1 MCSLTCL
8 FRQIFKQFL
17 TNRVLKDPKQRRF
30 FKANDLYELF
40 DLNVDCKE
48 GTETGALFAG
58 TGSEVNKAEVRRR
71 VKQHKL
77 NRFDLMK
84 EKQEKLKAQK
94 ESESKESAKADID
107 MEDVKKNFDEDEV
120 NRMKEIAKR
129 LSQQIMTG
137 MFKKANET
145 KDKNN
150 IVEENSEENS
160 NGSGLM
166 KVNQENVNNKD
177 VDCGEE
183 CSETIDLSQNHS
195 RTVNDDEQPST
206 SKSTLSIGSKTT
218 SMLKDMLV
226 AGKQSDLHTHS
237 FSTSETQHKHS
248 SSSVDHH
255 KSHRERTHSHSKGE
269 GKHKVSHRERKHS
282 ESHGK
287 HSHSSS
293 PHKHRHSSSK
303 DYRHSSENRK
313 DRHRKDKKR
322 RRKDASMFT
331 IYMNCVTGSNLVI

>member
-1 MCSLTCL
+1 M
-8 FRQIFKQFL
+8 
-17 TNRVLKDPKQRRF
+17 
-30 FKANDLYELF
+30 YELF

-84 EKQEKLKAQK
+84 EKQKKLKAQK
-94 ESESKESAKADID
+94 ESESKEDAKADID

-137 MFKKANET
+137 MFKKSDDT
-145 KDKNN
+145 KDESCKDKEKYETNL
-150 IVEENSEENS
+150 
-160 NGSGLM
+160 NGSGLI
-166 KVNQENVNNKD
+166 KENSDV
-177 VDCGEE
+177 VDCAEE
-183 CSETIDLSQNHS
+183 FSETTDLSQKHS
-195 RTVNDDEQPST
+195 GTVSDDEQPST
-206 SKSTLSIGSKTT
+206 SKSTLSVDIKTT

-226 AGKQSDLHTHS
+226 AGKQSDLHKHS
-237 FSTSETQHKHS
+237 FSNSETHKHS
-248 SSSVDHH
+248 SSSVDRH

-269 GKHKVSHRERKHS
+269 GKHKVSHGEHTHSESHGQHKHS
-282 ESHGK
+282 QSHGK

-293 PHKHRHSSSK
+293 PHKHRHSSHR
-303 DYRHSSENRK
+303 DYKHSSENGK

-322 RRKDASMFT
+322 RRKDASRCT
-331 IYMNCVTGSNLVI
+331 VYMYCVTGSNLVI